1 MTIALRPCRVR
12 LSCNVD
18 SHAAV
23 VDALTT
29 QAAITWRG
37 VPVNVEFVIRVGTAL
52 ITSITDTYGTI
63 DKVYFS
69 LLSNRSL
76 APLWTKELAASA
88 LAFTV
93 TDATWLDGTAQHGTF
108 ALTAADM
115 QVDMTAANNGQRVM
129 FWVLHVVMASTG
141 TPITVGTG
149 QWTIEEDGAGNGLA
163 VNPGENW
170 NHRASPTTGL
180 DQMRSSRTG
189 YWHSLDL
196 FDPGDGKPI
205 QIVIDQ
211 TGEA

>member
-1 MTIALRPCRVR
+1 MTTALRPCRVR

-29 QAAITWRG
+29 NAAITWRG
-37 VPVNVEFVIRVGTAL
+37 VPVNVEFVIRVGSTL
-52 ITSITDTYGTI
+52 ISSITGTYGTI
-63 DKVYFS
+63 DKVYFD
-69 LLSNRSL
+69 LCAKRST
-76 APLWTKELAASA
+76 APIFSKELAAST
-88 LAFTV
+88 LVFTV

-115 QVDMTAANNGQRVM
+115 QVDMTGVTDNKRILY
-129 FWVLHVVMASTG
+129 WVLHVVMVGG

-170 NHRASPTTGL
+170 NYRASPTTGL
-180 DQMRSSRTG
+180 AQIRSARTG
-189 YWHSLDL
+189 LWHSLDL
-196 FDPGDGKPI
+196 YDPDDATPK
-205 QIVIDQ
+205 QIAVAQI
-211 TGEA
+211 GEA